1 MQVTSPDYQEIKTCI
16 CERNTK
22 LILRNTGNLKLTN
35 RRASH
40 SRLNNQR
47 EQSLSTCVLILV
59 SFKEVGR
66 VHAHL
71 WLQVQVHDHH
81 HHRSP
86 KWPHSSPGWD
96 SEREPCVLTNFG
108 TKQCKWF
115 HLMTKFW
122 NILQQMTKYLP
133 QRNTNLISRNIANR
147 KLRNTTTSQSR
158 FSGQKEQ
165 TLPILCVIH
174 LLTMLSSIA
183 TTINMSKSKTLF
195 FSFSWNYI
203 KFISV
208 RKII

>member
-1 MQVTSPDYQEIKTCI
+1 MQVTSPDYREIITCI
-16 CERNTK
+16 CEWNTK
-22 LILRNTGNLKLTN
+22 LILRNTGHLKLTN
-35 RRASH
+35 TRASQ
-40 SRLNNQR
+40 SRLSGQR
-47 EQSLSTCVLILV
+47 EQTLSTV
-59 SFKEVGR
+59 SWFWCLPEEVGG

-133 QRNTNLISRNIANR
+133 QRNTNLISRNIAN
-147 KLRNTTTSQSR
+147 L
-158 FSGQKEQ
+158 KEKYK
-165 TLPILCVIH
+165 
-174 LLTMLSSIA
+174 SIS
-183 TTINMSKSKTLF
+183 IE
-195 FSFSWNYI
+195 I
-203 KFISV
+203 
-208 RKII
+208 